1 MADNNEIKVKS
12 LQKALE
18 ILNLFTV
25 KPVLGVTEV
34 SEYFGW
40 YKSTVHNIL
49 CTLKS
54 MEYLEQD
61 EETGKYRLGIQV
73 FNLSKALGDN
83 YSITKI
89 AGPYMQELSNI
100 TRERVYLAVP
110 YREEVLYLDAMY
122 PAESVELMRSILG
135 ERAQMYCT
143 GIGKAMLANMND
155 RSIDEYLTVHEL
167 KAFTEHTVTDKLELK
182 KEIAQFRN
190 QGYAVDNQEIEQ
202 GLWCMAVPIYDN
214 TGHMKAAISVSGLK
228 QRMVEK
234 KELLKTEML
243 KTARDLSRDLGYYKE
258 ELK

>member
-1 MADNNEIKVKS
+1 MK
-12 LQKALE
+12 
-18 ILNLFTV
+18 
-25 KPVLGVTEV
+25 
-34 SEYFGW
+34 YFGW

-89 AGPYMQELSNI
+89 AGPYMQELPNI

-122 PAESVELMRSILG
+122 PAESVELMTFDPWREGSDVLH
-135 ERAQMYCT
+135 

-167 KAFTEHTVTDKLELK
+167 KAFTENSITNNSVQTDYCVLVREDMRLM
-182 KEIAQFRN
+182 IWSMN
-190 QGYAVDNQEIEQ
+190 
-202 GLWCMAVPIYDN
+202 
-214 TGHMKAAISVSGLK
+214 
-228 QRMVEK
+228 
-234 KELLKTEML
+234 
-243 KTARDLSRDLGYYKE
+243 LG
-258 ELK
+258 

>member
-89 AGPYMQELSNI
+89 AGHAGVIKYYQRKSLSGG
-100 TRERVYLAVP
+100 
-110 YREEVLYLDAMY
+110 
-122 PAESVELMRSILG
+122 SISRG
-135 ERAQMYCT
+135 
-143 GIGKAMLANMND
+143 
-155 RSIDEYLTVHEL
+155 SIV
-167 KAFTEHTVTDKLELK
+167 FGC
-182 KEIAQFRN
+182 N
-190 QGYAVDNQEIEQ
+190 
-202 GLWCMAVPIYDN
+202 
-214 TGHMKAAISVSGLK
+214 VS
-228 QRMVEK
+228 
-234 KELLKTEML
+234 
-243 KTARDLSRDLGYYKE
+243 SRIC
-258 ELK
+258 

>member
-1 MADNNEIKVKS
+1 MIDNSEIKVKS

-18 ILNLFTV
+18 ILNLFAD
-25 KPVLGVTEV
+25 KPVLGVTEI
-34 SEYFGW
+34 SEYFGI

-49 CTLKS
+49 STLKA

-73 FNLSKALGDN
+73 FTLSKALGDT

-143 GIGKAMLANMND
+143 GIGKAA
-155 RSIDEYLTVHEL
+155 RKRH
-167 KAFTEHTVTDKLELK
+167 
-182 KEIAQFRN
+182 
-190 QGYAVDNQEIEQ
+190 
-202 GLWCMAVPIYDN
+202 
-214 TGHMKAAISVSGLK
+214 
-228 QRMVEK
+228 
-234 KELLKTEML
+234 
-243 KTARDLSRDLGYYKE
+243 TARRIE
-258 ELK
+258 ARVCRPRPEAR